1 MFFKLITSTII
12 AALLVTGAGS
22 SVSST
27 SGQGVQ
33 LPEPTVATAA
43 AAQLTEAE
51 AIAVALDHAN
61 LTETDVTDL
70 RAAIDRDDRRE
81 HWDIRW
87 RSGDWVYEY
96 DIHPETG
103 AILEW
108 DRDYEPRKTTPA
120 PTQPTEPKPTEPK
133 PTEPVET
140 TPKQPVETQP
150 KQPATLTKDEA
161 KAIALKHA
169 GFTADQ
175 VTGLRVQKDYD
186 DGIPVYEVEF
196 RVDRW
201 EYDYEIHAESGKILD
216 VDRDD

>member
-43 AAQLTEAE
+43 ATQLTEAE

-70 RAAIDRDDRRE
+70 RAATDRDDRLT

-108 DRDYEPRKTTPA
+108 DRDYEPRKSTPA
-120 PTQPTEPKPTEPK
+120 PTQPAETKPTE
-133 PTEPVET
+133 
-140 TPKQPVETQP
+140 PVETQP
-150 KQPATLTKDEA
+150 KQPDTLTREEA
-161 KAIALKHA
+161 QAIALKHA

-175 VTGLRVQKDYD
+175 VSGLRVKRDYD
-186 DGIPVYEVEF
+186 DGTPVYEVEF